1 MLSFR
6 KKIVELAQ
14 LLEVS
19 AINRKNKLKVIH
31 CHGTFDLIHP
41 GHLRH
46 FQEAKSLGDILIVTI
61 TPDRFV
67 IKGKDRPV
75 FGEELRAESI
85 ASLEYVDFVSINDE
99 PTAIKLLKDL
109 KPSIYVKGSDYK
121 NADDDPTGNI
131 AAEVAVV
138 EDSGGSVHFTEGI
151 RFSSTDLINKYF
163 SS

>member
-6 KKIVELAQ
+6 KKIVELAR
-14 LLEVS
+14 LVEVS
-19 AINRKNKLKVIH
+19 ANNRKNKLKVIH

-99 PTAIKLLKDL
+99 PTAIKLLK
-109 KPSIYVKGSDYK
+109 
-121 NADDDPTGNI
+121 
-131 AAEVAVV
+131 VV
-138 EDSGGSVHFTEGI
+138 
-151 RFSSTDLINKYF
+151 LMLLL
-163 SS
+163 